1 MHEQKIHKN
10 LTREHQFHAIFIA
23 IRVQSGIIRHTY
35 VAQKVSNRQEAPSM
49 EATQLWLMS
58 PILLNRQIV

>member
-10 LTREHQFHAIFIA
+10 LTREHQFHAIVIA

-35 VAQKVSNRQEAPSM
+35 VAQKVSNRQEAP